1 MAFFGRLC
9 LKCLVFQSFG
19 RFSVGMKIFCCLKG
33 KIQSSLNYKIC
44 ENEHIWM
51 RSREKYPQKKK
62 SEGTLYKMGMDT
74 VHTVY

>member
-1 MAFFGRLC
+1 MLLF
-9 LKCLVFQSFG
+9 
-19 RFSVGMKIFCCLKG
+19 KG
-33 KIQSSLNYKIC
+33 KIESSLNYKIR

-62 SEGTLYKMGMDT
+62 SEGTLNKIGMDT